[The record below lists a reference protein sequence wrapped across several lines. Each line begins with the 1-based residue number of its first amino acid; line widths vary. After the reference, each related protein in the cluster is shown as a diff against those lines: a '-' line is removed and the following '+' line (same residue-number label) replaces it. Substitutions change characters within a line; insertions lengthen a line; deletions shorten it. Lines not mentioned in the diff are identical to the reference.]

1 MAIILSQKVGG
12 WNGLHLDF
20 RKIRGNVELLSQIIY
35 IFAKKYA
42 AAVLL
47 VEHEQNTMICADS
60 DQAASS
66 ADC

>member
-1 MAIILSQKVGG
+1 MAISQTVGG
-12 WNGLHLDF
+12 LNGLHLAF
-20 RKIRGNVELLSQIIY
+20 RKIRGNVELLSQTIY

-47 VEHEQNTMICADS
+47 VEHEQNTMISADS